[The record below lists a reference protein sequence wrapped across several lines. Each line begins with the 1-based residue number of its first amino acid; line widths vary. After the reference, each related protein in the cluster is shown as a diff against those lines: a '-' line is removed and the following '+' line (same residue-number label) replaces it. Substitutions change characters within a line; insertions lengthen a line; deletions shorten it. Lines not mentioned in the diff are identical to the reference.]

1 MAFFSTKKKPDNE
14 KVKSIRP
21 VVVRT
26 ENVAKEIMNIAAGND
41 VATASLDFNILD
53 IKTLTRMGAEAKE
66 NEWEELSSDE
76 VAHFLDDNM
85 MLNPI
90 FEIKQTYEIEVFS
103 ISKPDTLTS
112 LNLSVG
118 VNPSLTKAYLTI
130 KAGSSAVYFDGFET
144 ALINLINKKKL
155 RANLMI
161 SLFDEPMSKSVQD
174 IAARIRVNHRI
185 KFEENER
192 LLIAQG
198 IESAPTTDDDFILH
212 YEQKQKMGEDES
224 GRVDYSRRG
233 YLISAVENELLMEYI
248 KPELGKA
255 GRNCRGEYIV
265 PKEPKVTHEPAFG
278 ISDKIDKVETDE
290 RIEYRAKQSGYVTF
304 ENNVYDINTEM
315 DISEISFKATG
326 SIESQLDADVSINV
340 KETDIFKDAI
350 GMGMDVEVKELNVE
364 GNTGSNSKV
373 YAGKAVI
380 GGQTHQSSEIYADE
394 MTINIHKGKAVG
406 KKIRVTRLEHGT
418 IEGDEVTVTQ
428 AIGGTIRARKIYV
441 EILGSH
447 VTMTAV
453 ERIEIGK
460 LRGEEN
466 KLIIDPSVMLDS
478 KNDRLEHE
486 TKVKESKH
494 HIIELQI
501 EIDKYQKLTNE
512 NRNAFVDLKKR
523 LLNYKKNGVQMP
535 TTFVKKYKQFQQMH
549 THLQSLEK
557 ELEQKEEHLE
567 LLAAQQKA
575 FQRNIFNARVV
586 NKGRWHGH
594 NEVIFKLIEP
604 DIEVSLIPDEN
615 SSEHLFALYED
626 KENEEF
632 SVISV
637 NE

>member
-1 MAFFSTKKKPDNE
+1 MAFFSTKKKPENE

-21 VVVRT
+21 VVIRT
-26 ENVAKEIMNIAAGND
+26 ENVAKEMMNIAAAND
-41 VATASLDFNILD
+41 VATTSLDFNILD
-53 IKTLTRMGAEAKE
+53 VQTLTRIGAEAKE
-66 NEWEELSSDE
+66 GQWEELSSDE
-76 VAHFLDDNM
+76 VAHFLSDNM

-90 FEIKQTYEIEVFS
+90 FEIKQVYEIEVLS
-103 ISKPDTLTS
+103 IATPDPLAS
-112 LNLSVG
+112 LNISVG
-118 VNPSLTKAYLTI
+118 ANSSLTKAYLTI
-130 KAGSSAVYFDGFET
+130 KAGSSATYFDGFET
-144 ALINLINKKKL
+144 AFITLINKKKL

-161 SLFDEPMSKSVQD
+161 NLFDEPMSRSVKD
-174 IAARIRVNHRI
+174 ITARIKVNQRV
-185 KFEENER
+185 KFEEDER

-198 IESAPTTDDDFILH
+198 IESVATKDDDLILH
-212 YEQKQKMGEDES
+212 YEQKQNVGEDEN

-233 YLISAVENELLMEYI
+233 YLISAVENELLIEYV
-248 KPELGKA
+248 KSQLGQA

-265 PKEPKVTHEPAFG
+265 PKEPKITHEPDFG
-278 ISDKIDKVETDE
+278 ISDKIDKTETDE
-290 RIEYRAKQSGYVTF
+290 RIEYRAQQSGYVTF
-304 ENNVYDINTEM
+304 ENNIYDINTEM

-340 KETDIFKDAI
+340 KEIDIFKDAI
-350 GMGMDVEVKELNVE
+350 GMGMEVEVKEINVE

-373 YAGKAVI
+373 HAGKAVI

-406 KKIRVTRLEHGT
+406 KKVRVTRLEHGT

-428 AIGGTIRARKIYV
+428 AIGGTIRARKIYI

-447 VTMTAV
+447 VTMTAA

-460 LRGEEN
+460 LKGEEN
-466 KLIIDPSVMLDS
+466 KFIIDTAVKFGS
-478 KNDRLEHE
+478 KDDRLENE
-486 TKVKESKH
+486 NKIKESKH
-494 HIIELQI
+494 RVAELQK
-501 EIDKYQKLTNE
+501 EVEKYQRLTDKNQ
-512 NRNAFVDLKKR
+512 NAFIDLKKR
-523 LLNYKKNGVQMP
+523 LLKYKKNEVQMP

-549 THLQSLEK
+549 TRLDSLKK
-557 ELEQKEEHLE
+557 ELEQKEEHFD
-567 LLAAQQKA
+567 LLVSKHKA
-575 FQRNIFNARVV
+575 LQNNIFDARVV
-586 NKGRWHGH
+586 NKDRWHGH

-615 SSEHLFALYED
+615 SSEHFFALHED